1 MPKYSTIST
10 KPTAAAT
17 LGKKYGVREEQGDDD
32 DDVVTLSGAQLKSLI
47 SQYASQAMKDELAKV
62 LSTLTKNH

>member
-1 MPKYSTIST
+1 MPKYSTISA
-10 KPTAAAT
+10 KPTAAAAP
-17 LGKKYGVREEQGDDD
+17 GRKYGAQAEQEDD

-62 LSTLTKNH
+62 LATLTKNH